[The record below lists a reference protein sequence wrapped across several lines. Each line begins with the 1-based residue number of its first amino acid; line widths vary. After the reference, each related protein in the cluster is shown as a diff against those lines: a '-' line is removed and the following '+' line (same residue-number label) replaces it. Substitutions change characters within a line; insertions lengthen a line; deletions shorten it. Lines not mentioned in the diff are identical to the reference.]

1 MRESMNKLNL
11 ILSIFFV
18 SLNLQ
23 AQVTSSS
30 NNNVPP
36 KAEAQIPIV
45 DPFARNV
52 VRPTQ
57 YGSVPVVKSKSD
69 KKTDIQGIDFS
80 YRYDDD
86 FARLPDLRNY
96 RVISITAKSVSKS
109 PLMFGPNLSEPGLGT
124 SARRIY
130 LRIAKS
136 SKLLLAKQYV
146 WDTFEQNK
154 NFMDANFVI
163 RSIKEGKET
172 SYVIDMGPFV
182 NERHALLFCTH
193 LLPELNNECVID
205 RNFQTRPEHQ
215 TFKNTATLGLSNSMI
230 QQILSTNK
238 QQDAANLY
246 SSGFDVQEGET
257 LGKNNFVVLK
267 INAKGVYLGGETGK
281 LFLLP
286 SDIVPSPY
294 SGDEVLTEK

>member
-1 MRESMNKLNL
+1 MNKSNL
-11 ILSIFFV
+11 IFIISMLIA
-18 SLNLQ
+18 SLGIHT
-23 AQVTSSS
+23 QVTTSSAANTS
-30 NNNVPP
+30 P
-36 KAEAQIPIV
+36 KADAQIPIV

-52 VRPTQ
+52 VRPAQ

-69 KKTDIQGIDFS
+69 KKGDIQGLDFN

-96 RVISITAKSVSKS
+96 RVISITAKSVPKS

-124 SARRIY
+124 SARKIY
-130 LRIAKS
+130 LRVAKS
-136 SKLLLAKQYV
+136 PKLLMAKQYI
-146 WDTFEQNK
+146 WDIFEQNK
-154 NFMDANFVI
+154 NFIDANFVI

-172 SYVIDMGPFV
+172 SYVVDMGPFM
-182 NERHALLFCTH
+182 NERHAILFCVH

-205 RNFQTRPEHQ
+205 RNFQTKPEHQ

-294 SGDEVLTEK
+294 SGDEVSTEK